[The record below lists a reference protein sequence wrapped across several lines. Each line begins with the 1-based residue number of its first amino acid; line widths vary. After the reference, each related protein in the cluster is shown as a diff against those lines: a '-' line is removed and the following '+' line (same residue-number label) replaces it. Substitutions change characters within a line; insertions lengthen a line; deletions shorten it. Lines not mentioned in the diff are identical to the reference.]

1 MEVLA
6 LLVLVGTYFGYR
18 TYNSAGF
25 VTEELHSKE
34 LLEKLELTRDYIDSI
49 KTTLNNQTSITYIK
63 DTVYGFIEDA
73 SVELHEPRSK
83 RIAGYSGVRVAKGI
97 FIGGS
102 QARSYQEMRR
112 LDSGKLK
119 LTFNELLFMGDLE
132 TRTIEL
138 KRIMDIEPYI
148 DGFKLAIKNRQ
159 KPIIFTG
166 VQESG
171 SWSMV
176 IYLLRSLS
184 SQHIR
189 KQTLDLDVVNRE
201 IDDILSEIDTQ
212 IATEKKVFL
221 FRLNKIGFSLLLAD
235 IFENPK
241 IQKIEIIQY
250 LMEQVAF
257 HHILHLES
265 FHQKNVFLKRSN

>member
-18 TYNSAGF
+18 KYNSGGF
-25 VTEELHSKE
+25 VTPELHSKE
-34 LLEKLELTRDYIDSI
+34 LLEKLEQTRDYIDSV
-49 KTTLNNQTSITYIK
+49 KTILNNQTSITYLK
-63 DTVYGFIEDA
+63 DTVYAFIEDT

-97 FIGGS
+97 YIGGS

-148 DGFKLAIKNRQ
+148 DGFKLSIKNRQ
-159 KPIIFTG
+159 KPIVFTG

-184 SQHIR
+184 SQHTR
-189 KQTLDLDVVNRE
+189 KQILDLDVVNRE
-201 IDDILSEIDTQ
+201 IDDIVSEIDTQ
-212 IATEKKVFL
+212 IA
-221 FRLNKIGFSLLLAD
+221 
-235 IFENPK
+235 
-241 IQKIEIIQY
+241 IEQRE
-250 LMEQVAF
+250 LDT
-257 HHILHLES
+257 
-265 FHQKNVFLKRSN
+265 